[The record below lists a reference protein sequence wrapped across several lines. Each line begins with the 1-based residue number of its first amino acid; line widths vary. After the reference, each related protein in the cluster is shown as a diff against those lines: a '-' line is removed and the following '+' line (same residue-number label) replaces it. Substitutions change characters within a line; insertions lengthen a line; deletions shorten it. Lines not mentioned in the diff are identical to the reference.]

1 MTEEH
6 AFLLNAV
13 SKALKIIQCGV
24 DVNDQ
29 NDILKPKKCI
39 HKCGTSV
46 AMQLSGMGLS
56 KDEG

>member
-1 MTEEH
+1 MTEKH

-13 SKALKIIQCGV
+13 SKALNIIQCGV

-29 NDILKPKKCI
+29 NDILNPKKCI
-39 HKCGTSV
+39 PKCGTSV